1 MTTYR
6 NFRHLQ
12 PEEDF
17 SKYFN
22 DFNLYLA
29 SDWTITTTEAGT
41 GAATEAISQTEPGGV
56 LLITNDDA
64 DDDADF
70 FQYVNEIFEYVA
82 GKKFAFKM
90 RFKVSEATQSDV
102 VLGLQITDTTPLAVT
117 DGIYIRKDD
126 GDANLDFVV
135 AKNSTAST
143 LTAFAT
149 LTADTWTV
157 LEIYYDGGDSIS
169 VSKDGVRAGSL
180 PLTNVP
186 DDENLTISFGLQNG
200 SAGAKTMSVDYIL
213 LYQER

>member
-17 SKYFN
+17 AKYFN

-102 VLGLQITDTTPLAVT
+102 VLGLQITDTSPLAVT
-117 DGIYIRKDD
+117 DGIYVRKDD
-126 GDANLDFVV
+126 GDANLDFVIV
-135 AKNSTAST
+135 KNSTAST
-143 LTAFAT
+143 LTAFGT
-149 LTADTWTV
+149 LAADTWTV
-157 LEIYYDGGDSIS
+157 IEIYYDGGDSIC
-169 VSKDGVRAGSL
+169 VSKDGIRAGSL